1 MGLTSYSF
9 SHNLI
14 LCILTSSMWTNEIRV
29 ALGND
34 VILVALETDVK
45 YGHWTHWKDTDSAPR
60 FECS

>member
-34 VILVALETDVK
+34 VTLVALETDVK
-45 YGHWTHWKDTDSAPR
+45 YGD
-60 FECS
+60 